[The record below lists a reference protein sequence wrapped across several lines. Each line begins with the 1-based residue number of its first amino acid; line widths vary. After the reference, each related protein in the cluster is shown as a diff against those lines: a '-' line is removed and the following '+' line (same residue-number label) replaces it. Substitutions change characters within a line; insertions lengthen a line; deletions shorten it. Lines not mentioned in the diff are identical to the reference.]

1 MNRHINFHGKVRR
14 YNHNLSYRNYFSGE
28 IGEMRPIWLEDGVP
42 GDTFQ
47 YTPEV
52 RAYFAPLVFPV
63 LSRMKCRVDTFFV
76 PARLC
81 WSEFENFITGGSDG
95 SLSPAYPSVRH
106 VRSSI
111 TDSNILQDFDRSIGT
126 VSSARSLLNN
136 LGHPVMSNPTL
147 SKDPFDLT
155 TLYSYLF
162 IWDEYYR
169 DEEKEPNSITGYGGI
184 HRDIYDIWTSSS
196 ISSLVYNR
204 IYQLPSIAWAK
215 DYFTSASL
223 HQQRGADIP
232 LLSGN
237 ILSPSN
243 PQDIPDMGT
252 YLSINA
258 TGTDEGGIFAQD
270 ADANPILMQSTLTVN
285 GLRYLKAAS
294 AWFNN
299 NVVGGTRYIEQLR
312 NRYHVVS
319 SDARLQRPEMIG
331 SSEITV
337 NIDIVTQTSST
348 VDDGDVQALGDR
360 AGKASIV
367 GRGKTLTYSCE
378 EFGWFISIMHIAPR
392 AAYFQGI
399 RRNLQREDR
408 FDFFQPELQG
418 LPQQEIR
425 NNEIFCDN
433 NTMEPETGGTFGWTG
448 IFNELKHH
456 NDEVHGDFTGT
467 LLAWTMARKFSS
479 LPSAASSSFLR
490 VDHDTSGNNRIFA
503 VPDSDYNHIFGVANN
518 IIIAKRLVMNKE
530 PKF

>member
-1 MNRHINFHGKVRR
+1 M
-14 YNHNLSYRNYFSGE
+14 
-28 IGEMRPIWLEDGVP
+28 
-42 GDTFQ
+42 
-47 YTPEV
+47 
-52 RAYFAPLVFPV
+52 
-63 LSRMKCRVDTFFV
+63 
-76 PARLC
+76 
-81 WSEFENFITGGSDG
+81 
-95 SLSPAYPSVRH
+95 
-106 VRSSI
+106 
-111 TDSNILQDFDRSIGT
+111 
-126 VSSARSLLNN
+126 
-136 LGHPVMSNPTL
+136 
-147 SKDPFDLT
+147 
-155 TLYSYLF
+155 F

-196 ISSLVYNR
+196 ISTLVYHR

-232 LLSGN
+232 LLS
-237 ILSPSN
+237 
-243 PQDIPDMGT
+243 
-252 YLSINA
+252 
-258 TGTDEGGIFAQD
+258 
-270 ADANPILMQSTLTVN
+270 NPIFKVVGNNVATAGSSVYMASDTAPSTVKGEGNLYVTNDDSGNSPIESVLTIN
-285 GLRYLKAAS
+285 GIRYLKAAS

-337 NIDIVTQTSST
+337 NIDVVTQTSST

-425 NNEIFCDN
+425 NNEIYCDN

-479 LPSAASSSFLR
+479 LPSAASSTFLR
-490 VDHDTSGNNRIFA
+490 VDHDTNGNNRIFA
-503 VPDSDYNHIFGVANN
+503 VPDSDYSHIFGVANN
-518 IIIAKRLVMNKE
+518 IVVAKRLVMNKE
-530 PKF
+530 PNF